1 MPDNFWENVINI
13 AVEAGDKI
21 LEIYKEDFDVDWKD
35 DSSPLTQADRNSH
48 DYITGEL
55 KKIAPLIPVFSEE
68 SDNISWNIRKEWEE
82 YWLVDPL
89 DGTKEFIRKNGEF
102 TVNIALIRNSEPFFG
117 VVVIPV
123 QKVIY
128 WAHKD
133 YGSFKRNYGSS
144 DEKLPLGNKDID
156 LDSLKIIGSRT
167 HRSTTIETY
176 SSYFN
181 VPEIVSAGSS
191 LKFCLL
197 AEGKADVYPRFGP
210 TSEWDTAAG
219 QCVLEYAGGCVLDK
233 TGVPL
238 RYNMKES
245 VINSHFIALRQFDK
259 TLFNYFKEFEI

>member
-1 MPDNFWENVINI
+1 MSDILWKDVINT

-21 LEIYKEDFDVDWKD
+21 LEIYKEDFDVARKAD
-35 DSSPLTQADRNSH
+35 DSPLTQADRSSH
-48 DYITGEL
+48 DYIIGKL
-55 KKIAPLIPVFSEE
+55 KKITPHIPVFSEE
-68 SDNISWNIRKEWEE
+68 SDNINWDIRRGWEK

-102 TVNIALIRNSEPFFG
+102 TVNIALIKNYQPFFG

-123 QKVIY
+123 QKIIY

-133 YGSFKRNYGSS
+133 YGSYKRNYGGK
-144 DEKLPLGNKDID
+144 DKKLPLENEEID
-156 LDSLKIIGSRT
+156 LDNLRILGSRS
-167 HRSTTIETY
+167 HRSTTIEVF

-181 VPEIVSAGSS
+181 DPKIVSAGSS

-219 QCVLEYAGGCVLDK
+219 QCVLECAGGCVLDK
-233 TGVPL
+233 TGLPL
-238 RYNMKES
+238 KYNMQDS
-245 VINSHFIALRQFDK
+245 VINSHFIALRKYDK
-259 TLFNYFKEFEI
+259 RLFKYFKEFEI